1 MAVKQRH
8 KASADRGGYLIATFY
23 RLGPAMQKD
32 VHPNVIAS
40 GNKGRGLF
48 T

>member
-8 KASADRGGYLIATFY
+8 KASADWGGYLIVRLY
-23 RLGPAMQKD
+23 RLVPAIQKD
-32 VHPNVIAS
+32 ARPNVIAS

>member
-8 KASADRGGYLIATFY
+8 KASAEWGGYLIARFY
-23 RLGPAMQKD
+23 RLGPAIQKD
-32 VHPNVIAS
+32 VRPNVIAS

>member
-1 MAVKQRH
+1 MAVKHRH
-8 KASADRGGYLIATFY
+8 KASADWGGYLIPTFY
-23 RLGPAMQKD
+23 RLGPAIQKD
-32 VHPNVIAS
+32 VSSSVIAS

>member
-8 KASADRGGYLIATFY
+8 KASADWGGYLIARFY
-23 RLGPAMQKD
+23 RLGPAIHKD
-32 VHPNVIAS
+32 VHPNMIAS